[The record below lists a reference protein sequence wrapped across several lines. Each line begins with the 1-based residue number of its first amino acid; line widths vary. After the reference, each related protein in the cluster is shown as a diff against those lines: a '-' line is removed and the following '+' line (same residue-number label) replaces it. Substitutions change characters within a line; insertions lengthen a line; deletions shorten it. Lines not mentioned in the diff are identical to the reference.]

1 MDEVTFGQV
10 INFATVVIVPLVVS
24 GMGLWVK
31 QIQEKSNADILVLQG
46 QVAYLTEQLDSRDAT
61 IREQAIKI
69 ESLQEQITNLL
80 MSQARARRQF

>member
-1 MDEVTFGQV
+1 MDEATFGQV
-10 INFATVVIVPLVVS
+10 LSFATLVIVPIVMS

-31 QIQEKSNADILVLQG
+31 KLQEKSNADIFILQG

-61 IREQAIKI
+61 IKAQAIKI
-69 ESLQEQITNLL
+69 ESLQDQITNLL

>member
-10 INFATVVIVPLVVS
+10 LNFATVVIVPLVVS
-24 GMGLWVK
+24 IMGLWVK

-46 QVAYLTEQLDSRDAT
+46 QVAYLTEQLDSRDET
-61 IREQAIKI
+61 IKAQAIKI